1 MSNPLFALPDEPTEL
16 SIRLL
21 ALSLSSDSEKKGVTP
36 KNYAHRARVIRQ
48 QRALFAL
55 RHAKKN
61 SG

>member
-21 ALSLSSDSEKKGVTP
+21 ALRLSSDSEKKGVTP

-48 QRALFAL
+48 QRALLAL

-61 SG
+61 SS